1 MTEQAGGRRR
11 PTQRRAAVVAV
22 LLAVGTGIVVLGVRG
37 DDRPQ
42 APVTAV
48 ATDVDRPNRTGSL
61 PPPTRSA
68 GPAPKSLTAGP
79 VMSTSAPVRLD
90 IPKLRVS
97 SGMVELGLQDDDT
110 MEVPADGGTAGWF
123 TAAPTPG
130 ALGPSVIAAH
140 VNWKGRPGVFAELA
154 TLRPGDTARV
164 ARRDGSVAVFQV
176 TQVRQYPKNRFPTD
190 AVYGTINHAGLR
202 LITCGGDFDSSRQ
215 SYVDNIVVF
224 ARLVGTERS

>member
-1 MTEQAGGRRR
+1 MTEQVDSRRR
-11 PTQRRAAVVAV
+11 PPRRAAAAAV
-22 LLAVGTGIVVLGVRG
+22 LLAIGAGVVALGVRG
-37 DDRPQ
+37 GDPPQ
-42 APVTAV
+42 PPVTAV
-48 ATDVDRPNRTGSL
+48 ASDVDGPDRTESR
-61 PPPTRSA
+61 PPPAARSDA
-68 GPAPKSLTAGP
+68 PAPKSLTTGP
-79 VMSTSAPVRLD
+79 MMSNSVPVRLD
-90 IPKLRVS
+90 LPKLRVS
-97 SGMVELGLQDDDT
+97 SSLVDLGLQADDT

-130 ALGPSVIAAH
+130 ALGPAVIAAH
-140 VNWKGRPGVFAELA
+140 VNWKGKPGVFARLA

-202 LITCGGDFDSSRQ
+202 LITCGGDYDSSRR

-224 ARLVGTERS
+224 ARLAGTERS